1 MELLEKRIL
10 ESGKV
15 YPGNILKV
23 DSFMNHQVDVLL
35 LQKLGKAFYN
45 IFSDCGVTKILTLEA
60 SGIALACLTAQF
72 FNVPMVYAKKTKTKN
87 SSDDVYMADVVSF
100 TRGVTAQVIVSR
112 EYLGEQDTVLII
124 DDFLAT
130 GSALNGMIKIVEMSG
145 AKLVGVGVAI
155 EKGFQGGGDAI
166 RARGIRVEALAN
178 IDSMEDGKLVF
189 RK

>member
-1 MELLEKRIL
+1 MELLEKKIL

-35 LQKLGKAFYN
+35 LQKLGKAF
-45 IFSDCGVTKILTLEA
+45 FTTFAASGVTKILTLEA

-87 SSDDVYMADVVSF
+87 SSDDVYMADVISY
-100 TRGVTAQVIVSR
+100 TRGVTSQVIVSK
-112 EYLGEQDTVLII
+112 EYLGPDDNVLII

-130 GSALNGMIKIVEMSG
+130 GSALQGMIKIVRAAG
-145 AKLVGVGVAI
+145 ATLVGVGIAI
-155 EKGFQGGGDAI
+155 EKGFQGGGDKLREQGIHVESLAI
-166 RARGIRVEALAN
+166 
-178 IDSMEDGKLVF
+178 IDSMENNTLRF
-189 RK
+189 RR